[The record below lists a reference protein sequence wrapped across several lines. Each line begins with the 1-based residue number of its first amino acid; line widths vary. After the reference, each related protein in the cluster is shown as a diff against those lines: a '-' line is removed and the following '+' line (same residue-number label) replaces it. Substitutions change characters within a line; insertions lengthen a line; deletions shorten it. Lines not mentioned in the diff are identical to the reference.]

1 MSAAL
6 KDEAPF
12 SLPEL
17 VRAEIADLLRS
28 FGCELAGLTVEH
40 SLTTLTAE
48 AIASDLERVARRASN
63 GTSLG
68 WTSTGAFLRATASAV
83 TAFASGDINGAVAI
97 LAEPCGLS
105 VEEWIAVSRRERGL

>member
-1 MSAAL
+1 MRA
-6 KDEAPF
+6 EAPF
-12 SLPEL
+12 SLPDL

-83 TAFASGDINGAVAI
+83 RSLMGRAVELAAIATPSAASAAGAA
-97 LAEPCGLS
+97 A
-105 VEEWIAVSRRERGL
+105 A

>member
-1 MSAAL
+1 MRA
-6 KDEAPF
+6 EAPF
-12 SLPEL
+12 SLPDL

-48 AIASDLERVARRASN
+48 AIASDLERLRHRTAG
-63 GTSLG
+63 GTHTGALMR
-68 WTSTGAFLRATASAV
+68 STGRAV
-83 TAFASGDINGAVAI
+83 TAFASGDVNGAVAM

-105 VEEWIAVSRRERGL
+105 VEEWIAEARRERGL